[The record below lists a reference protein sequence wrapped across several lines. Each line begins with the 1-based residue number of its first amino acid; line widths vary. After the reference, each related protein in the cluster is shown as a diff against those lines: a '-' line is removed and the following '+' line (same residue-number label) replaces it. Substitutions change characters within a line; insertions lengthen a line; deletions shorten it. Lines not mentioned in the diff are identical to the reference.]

1 MKKDLLHCLLAT
13 AAVAATGNAV
23 AQGFALEGAVIDSRN
38 GSSLGV
44 VTERGELAALFR
56 AQKAMTFGI
65 LRSAGISLD
74 QLSPDVRA
82 RIERFQTT
90 SVEAFR
96 AFSQGLDLKDQGKFA
111 EAREFFR
118 RAAELDPSFALAAEQ
133 QQSMP
138 DVNLT
143 SAVQLRAVIAAASGA
158 AVDRGKATYVVD
170 LARAVAA
177 VQAGQTVVLVRDT
190 TREIQQVEFS
200 TNPPGSSGQFLA
212 NQSVGL
218 VYNFSNNAN
227 QNIGLI
233 ASAGEWRADDV
244 RLGGGTLET
253 LGSTGSGFIASRGNA
268 ATASTGS
275 QALADGTVAYW
286 GSWLSTPTN
295 SASISAS
302 GSAPLRAPTLG
313 PVDWLVAE
321 APRVMP
327 GSGTATY
334 TPTGGPSMS
343 NVTGNI
349 GVNFASREVTLQ
361 NLGFQTGGLTFSGL
375 NGQTNY
381 AANSAA
387 GAFTGNYSSGL
398 CTGCVAFNPQSSSFA
413 GSFAGAQAQGL
424 LFSTFLLTG
433 NGTAAGTHLF
443 TRP

>member
-1 MKKDLLHCLLAT
+1 MKRIFLSVLAT
-13 AAVAATGNAV
+13 AAFAAAGHAA

-38 GSSLGV
+38 GNSLGV

-74 QLSPDVRA
+74 QLSPEVRA

-90 SVEAFR
+90 SVDAFR

-177 VQAGQTVVLVRDT
+177 VQAGQTVVLVPAGAAQT
-190 TREIQQVEFS
+190 TADY
-200 TNPPGSSGQFLA
+200 TANPAGSSGQFLA

-218 VYNFSNNAN
+218 VYNFSNSAN

-244 RLGGGTLET
+244 RLASGGTLET
-253 LGSTGSGFIASRGNA
+253 LGSTASGFIASRANA
-268 ATASTGS
+268 ATANTGS
-275 QALADGTVAYW
+275 LALADGTVAYW

-334 TPTGGPSMS
+334 TPAGGPSMS

-349 GVNFASREVTLQ
+349 GVNFANRQVTLQ

-433 NGTAAGTHLF
+433 SGTAAGTHLF

>member
-1 MKKDLLHCLLAT
+1 MKRLLLSVLAG
-13 AAVAATGNAV
+13 AAVTATGPAA

-74 QLSPDVRA
+74 QLSPEVRA

-90 SVEAFR
+90 SVDAFR

-177 VQAGQTVVLVRDT
+177 VQAGQTVVLVPAGVAQT
-190 TREIQQVEFS
+190 TADY
-200 TNPPGSSGQFLA
+200 TANPPGSSGQFLA

-218 VYNFSNNAN
+218 VYNFSNSSG

-233 ASAGEWRADDV
+233 ASAGEWRPDEV
-244 RLGGGTLET
+244 RLSSSGGLET
-253 LGSTGSGFIASRGNA
+253 LGSVGSGFIASRLDA
-268 ATASTGS
+268 ATANTGS
-275 QALADGTVAYW
+275 LALADGTMAYW

-295 SASISAS
+295 SASISGS
-302 GSAPLRAPTLG
+302 GSTPLRAPTLG

-327 GSGTATY
+327 GSGSATY
-334 TPTGGPSMS
+334 TPAGGPSMS
-343 NVTGNI
+343 NVSGSI
-349 GVNFASREVTLQ
+349 GVNFASRQVTLQ
-361 NLGFQTGGLTFSGL
+361 NLGFTTGGLSFSGL
-375 NGQTNY
+375 NGQSVY

-413 GSFAGAQAQGL
+413 GSFAGGQAQGL